1 MKFHEGKFHNAP
13 SIKKAYLTDMLQ
25 ELIDSEIVVAPIIIN
40 GKWYEI
46 DTLQDLQLARK
57 KN

>member
-1 MKFHEGKFHNAP
+1 
-13 SIKKAYLTDMLQ
+13 LTDMLQ

-57 KN
+57 TIKDF